1 MRDLIQLLLDRTVE
15 RRMAMAVEVDPDGGG
30 AIQILLSFRI
40 DQVGPFPSLDNERL
54 LLFPFLHL
62 SEGMPEVSMVPIDQL
77 FRRRWSSHSRWA
89 RRQWS
94 TVIRQLSGVE
104 RTN

>member
-15 RRMAMAVEVDPDGGG
+15 RRMAMAMEIDPDGRGP
-30 AIQILLSFRI
+30 IEKPLPFHI

-62 SEGMPEVSMVPIDQL
+62 GEGMPEVPVIPIN
-77 FRRRWSSHSRWA
+77 
-89 RRQWS
+89 
-94 TVIRQLSGVE
+94 QLSS
-104 RTN
+104 RRF